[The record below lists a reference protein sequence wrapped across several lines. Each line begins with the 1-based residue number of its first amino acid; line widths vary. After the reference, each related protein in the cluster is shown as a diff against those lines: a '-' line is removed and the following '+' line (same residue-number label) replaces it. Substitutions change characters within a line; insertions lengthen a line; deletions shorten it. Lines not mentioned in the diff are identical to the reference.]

1 MDIHGYR
8 RDPRCPPGIPG
19 NPYILGYPLISMNIL
34 GIPWYALRRPAWTS
48 QPALA
53 SPAWPAWPG
62 QPNPARPARPSLPGP
77 AWPAWPSP
85 DLVPGW
91 LAGLVP
97 IWMVRPI
104 KV

>member
-1 MDIHGYR
+1 MD
-8 RDPRCPPGIPG
+8 
-19 NPYILGYPLISMNIL
+19 IL

-62 QPNPARPARPSLPGP
+62 QPNPARPARPGLPGPAWP

-85 DLVPGW
+85 DLVPWVAGW
-91 LAGLVP
+91 PGPNLYGPPYQGVSFDFATQDPPEL
-97 IWMVRPI
+97 RLCQLS
-104 KV
+104 